1 MKNVKVGVSRRC
13 DDSAI
18 HSTHDDYLASLRSAA
33 DERGKNPDLYPFNPR
48 LCFYL
53 FVNIQCEARGL
64 APIK

>member
-1 MKNVKVGVSRRC
+1 MYSRAGAHTTAGWRAVQFTIGE
-13 DDSAI
+13 DAD
-18 HSTHDDYLASLRSAA
+18 A